1 MVIVRGE
8 ECQDCP
14 GLDLQVHHQPRGNQP
29 RDNPGIPG
37 EEPEWEGAD
46 FVSWKRCGPIGAIWE
61 ATDFHQ
67 GRLVLGAV
75 PADKPCFVLVTKAQ
89 KNTFAFHPTINALND
104 TAHEGAN
111 LIPSYETVIPRDRT
125 LMEGKAIA

>member
-1 MVIVRGE
+1 M
-8 ECQDCP
+8 
-14 GLDLQVHHQPRGNQP
+14 
-29 RDNPGIPG
+29 
-37 EEPEWEGAD
+37 
-46 FVSWKRCGPIGAIWE
+46 
-61 ATDFHQ
+61 
-67 GRLVLGAV
+67 GAV